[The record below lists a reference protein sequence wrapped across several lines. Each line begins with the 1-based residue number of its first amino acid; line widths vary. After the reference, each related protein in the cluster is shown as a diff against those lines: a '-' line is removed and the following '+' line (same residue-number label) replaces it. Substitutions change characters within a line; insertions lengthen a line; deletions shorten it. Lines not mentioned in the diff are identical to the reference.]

1 MIATTRAPLLSISHM
16 RRNMDSPQ
24 YQELGLVSQEQQPID
39 QETVRATWKFLAGL
53 SSNLTL
59 VGFLVMPLAFEG
71 AKDESL
77 GDKTGTAVAAL
88 ALIGNAYL
96 LSLILFGAQYRK
108 RTYLIHSVFLPC
120 LFSNLLGLL
129 NVVLNILCRK
139 LLPIGR
145 LETVGMVL
153 ASIFAVLYALCALWA
168 YGRDIAD
175 EIRVDDADRTM
186 IPLTEEEMQRQ
197 QLLRLLQENQGK
209 KRSSAKVMQK
219 TFRVKVPEHINPG
232 KGWDSFMPPP
242 RENNYYS

>member
-1 MIATTRAPLLSISHM
+1 
-16 RRNMDSPQ
+16 MDSPQ
-24 YQELGLVSQEQQPID
+24 YQELGLVSQEQQPTD
-39 QETVRATWKFLAGL
+39 HENVRATWKFLAGL

-59 VGFLVMPLAFEG
+59 VGFLVMPLAFED
-71 AKDESL
+71 AKDDSR

-96 LSLILFGAQYRK
+96 LSLILIGAQYRK

-129 NVVLNILCRK
+129 NVVLHIFCRK

-145 LETVGMVL
+145 LATVGMVL
-153 ASIFAVLYALCALWA
+153 ASIFAVVYALCALWA
-168 YGRDIAD
+168 YGRSIAD
-175 EIRVDDADRTM
+175 DIRVDESDRTM

-197 QLLRLLQENQGK
+197 QLLRLLQENQDK
-209 KRSSAKVMQK
+209 KRSSSKVMQK

>member
-1 MIATTRAPLLSISHM
+1 MPDAFFFFPFLFFLSFLLFPSSWITISPPH
-16 RRNMDSPQ
+16 R
-24 YQELGLVSQEQQPID
+24 
-39 QETVRATWKFLAGL
+39 
-53 SSNLTL
+53 
-59 VGFLVMPLAFEG
+59 
-71 AKDESL
+71 
-77 GDKTGTAVAAL
+77 
-88 ALIGNAYL
+88 
-96 LSLILFGAQYRK
+96 
-108 RTYLIHSVFLPC
+108 PC

-242 RENNYYS
+242 RENNYYSWFGQPTWIVMRRDEMG